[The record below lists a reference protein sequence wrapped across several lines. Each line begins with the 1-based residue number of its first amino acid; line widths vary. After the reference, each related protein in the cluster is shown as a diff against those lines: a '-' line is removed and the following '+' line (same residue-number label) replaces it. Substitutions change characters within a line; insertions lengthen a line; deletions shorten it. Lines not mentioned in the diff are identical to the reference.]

1 MAQKLDASLHHQEAE
16 RFWRLVD
23 LEHRPEV
30 KALFQ
35 KIAEG
40 HERIAS
46 RLAVAGA
53 DGLPTKSPAEGGE
66 PRKVTPQARA
76 SA

>member
-1 MAQKLDASLHHQEAE
+1 MAQKPDASLHHQEAE
-16 RFWRLVD
+16 RFRRLVE

-30 KALFQ
+30 KALLQ

-46 RLAVAGA
+46 HLPAADAG
-53 DGLPTKSPAEGGE
+53 GLRTKSPA
-66 PRKVTPQARA
+66 
-76 SA
+76 